1 MFRLMVNVF
10 NLTDIAI
17 EKNFFKKIGKIVLE
31 EEKKGKTIKE
41 VSIVLVYSDII
52 KKLNKQYRKKNK
64 FTDVL
69 SFEGEGDELGEIVIC
84 LEEVRKNSQK
94 DKSDF
99 RKELATVFIH
109 GLLHLSG
116 YDHEKSKKKFNQM
129 MLKQNYYLKK
139 WQHLA

>member
-1 MFRLMVNVF
+1 MVNVF
-10 NLTDIAI
+10 NLTDVAI
-17 EKNFFKKIGKIVLE
+17 EKSFFKKIGKIVLE
-31 EEKKGKTIKE
+31 EEKEGKQNKE